1 MTTAKKTKR
10 KPLEMNSR
18 QKQFATNYASGMT
31 QVQAYILAGYSDVEA
46 RSNAATLFSTN
57 KSVRDYYNR
66 IIKRKED
73 LQLAKL
79 TEIVMGPHEVK
90 ARLSELAR
98 ANLVDFL
105 DKDGKPRLSRDIPH
119 HSAAKKYYRKTRT
132 DRNGNPVETSEI
144 ALVDQVEAL
153 RELAK
158 IHGMYAPSRHLVA
171 GKHRVVIEYAK
182 KPIVEEEEGTITA
195 GTGANNGEREESDA

>member
-1 MTTAKKTKR
+1 MKHKDAWLK
-10 KPLEMNSR
+10 
-18 QKQFATNYASGMT
+18 
-31 QVQAYILAGYSDVEA
+31 AGYSTEFAAA
-46 RSNAATLFSTN
+46 RCSDFIGNNRLAKAYLLRLN
-57 KSVRDYYNR
+57 KH
-66 IIKRKED
+66 KED

-79 TEIVMGPHEVK
+79 TGIVMEPHEVK
-90 ARLSELAR
+90 VRLSELAR

-195 GTGANNGEREESDA
+195 GTGAEDGERE